1 VASPAYWASTG
12 WKAAATSLWAIVA
25 GWLRDSSQ
33 ELCTSAARRL
43 HESAEHFWPIAA
55 AYLRRSFRSL
65 WAAAEKSWRQ
75 SSEYLYPLVAD
86 YLGRSSRYLRAAVAR
101 HWRRSGEYLR
111 AAAAAQ
117 FGKSSKIEI
126 AVVAAIAIV
135 SGLGGFAVT
144 TAFLQRPA
152 PVVAV
157 QETPPQPKP
166 SWVTDYEIQRA
177 QKLGRLLL
185 DISPAE
191 LLAMYE
197 RNGSAAVEAYRDGW
211 VKIDYPIMSFD
222 RQTFAKIP
230 YDVVEAAAHFHSVF
244 PGKIIAVFNAQKW
257 GAQLH
262 MHRTGDQI
270 VAFCKFKDIEREEVL
285 TNIHRLWF
293 YGTGCDLPQLLEST
307 NTSIAR

>member
-1 VASPAYWASTG
+1 M
-12 WKAAATSLWAIVA
+12 
-25 GWLRDSSQ
+25 
-33 ELCTSAARRL
+33 
-43 HESAEHFWPIAA
+43 
-55 AYLRRSFRSL
+55 
-65 WAAAEKSWRQ
+65 
-75 SSEYLYPLVAD
+75 
-86 YLGRSSRYLRAAVAR
+86 
-101 HWRRSGEYLR
+101 
-111 AAAAAQ
+111 
-117 FGKSSKIEI
+117 
-126 AVVAAIAIV
+126 
-135 SGLGGFAVT
+135 
-144 TAFLQRPA
+144 
-152 PVVAV
+152 AV